1 MILFLEDWDLEENAS
16 AIVHTQTTNQSFL
29 DLSVLL
35 RTMGIKNH
43 TFFLA
48 LHNPALVGVDPYDPN
63 LTQEQIVSIVEEC
76 KLNPWYFF
84 REIARGPA
92 ASGSEPIRFRI
103 NRANLALIWLFFN
116 HITTLLIQ
124 ARQTG
129 KSFSTDMLMT
139 CLKSVVVMNTKFNL
153 LTKDDALRVA
163 NVTRLKDI
171 YNELP
176 YYLQLKDRSDT
187 NNTEKITVNAL
198 GNVYTTSVAQ
208 PSIKG
213 ALKLGRGMT
222 IAINHIDE
230 IAFIKNISHTL
241 PALLASGGAARDSA
255 KAAGEPYGNI
265 FTTTAGYLNSEEGK
279 YVHDEIYTQAMPWT
293 EKLYDCLNEAELVA
307 TVKKNSPG
315 NKVMVL
321 LEFNHRQL
329 GYTDDWLREKIADAM
344 ATGDA
349 VKADFLNIWV
359 EGSATSP
366 IPKHLLKLM
375 SDSVRGEPYVDISNY
390 GYVTRW
396 YVSESTILN
405 EMRNRHII
413 ISLDTSD
420 AVGRDDIAMII
431 RDVKTG
437 GVLGAGQYNETNLIT
452 FSEWLSELFDQFEN
466 MVMIIERRSSG
477 VAIIDNLL
485 KLLPAKGLDP
495 FAKIFNWVVDEADAY
510 PDRFNTL
517 KIGRQLES
525 RDPSTYIKYRKHFGY
540 ATGGSGKASRDNLYG
555 DSLLSAIKYTG
566 NRTHDK
572 QLVEQ
577 VSGLTVKNGRIDHR
591 TGSKDDLVI
600 SWMLGYWFLTT
611 ARNKKYYGIP
621 NNIVLSVVVTNE
633 LSKGNTKEKLE
644 MQQYQLSLKGRIDM
658 LLEELRKENNEMKSL
673 MITNKIKLLYKDVN
687 REYVPSFDIEDVLE
701 NIRIEKRKHR
711 RY

>member
-1 MILFLEDWDLEENAS
+1 
-16 AIVHTQTTNQSFL
+16 
-29 DLSVLL
+29 
-35 RTMGIKNH
+35 MGVANH
-43 TFFLA
+43 TYMLA
-48 LHNPALVGVDPYDPN
+48 LHNPSLIGVDPFDPD
-63 LTQEQIVSIVEEC
+63 LTKEQIVAMSEEC
-76 KLNPWYFF
+76 KINPWYFF
-84 REIARGPA
+84 REMARGPA

-116 HITTLLIQ
+116 HITTMLIQ

-139 CLKSVVVMNTKFNL
+139 CLMSVVTMNTKFNL
-153 LTKDDALRVA
+153 LTKDDGLRVA

-176 YYLQLKDRSDT
+176 QWLQLKNRSDT

-208 PSIKG
+208 PSVKG

-230 IAFIKNISHTL
+230 IAFIKNIAHTL

-255 KAAGEPYGNI
+255 KEAGEPYGNI

-279 YVHDEIYTQAMPWT
+279 YVHDEIYTKAMPFT
-293 EKLYDCLNEAELVA
+293 DKLYDCKDEYDLIN
-307 TVKKNSPG
+307 TIKKNSPG
-315 NKVMVL
+315 NKLMVL

-329 GYTDDWLREKIADAM
+329 GYTDEWLRGKIADAM

-349 VKADFLNIWV
+349 IKADFLNIWV

-366 IPKHLLKLM
+366 IPKHLLKLL
-375 SDSVRGEPYVDISNY
+375 SESVTGEPYIDISSY
-390 GYVTRW
+390 GYITRW
-396 YVSESTILN
+396 YVPEKTVQN
-405 EMRNRHII
+405 EMRTRHIVV
-413 ISLDTSD
+413 SLDTSD
-420 AVGRDDIAMII
+420 AVGRDDIALTI

-437 GVLGAGQYNETNLIT
+437 GILAAGQYNETNLIT
-452 FSEWLSELFDQFEN
+452 FSEWLSDLFDMFEN

-495 FAKIFNWVVDEADAY
+495 FAKIFNWVIDEADAY
-510 PDRFNTL
+510 PDRFADL
-517 KIGRQLES
+517 KIGRQLEA
-525 RDPSTYIKYRKHFGY
+525 RDPIVYIKYRKHFGY

-555 DSLLSAIKYTG
+555 DSLLSSIKYTG

-577 VSGLTVKNGRIDHR
+577 ISGLTTRNGRIDHR
-591 TGSKDDLVI
+591 AGMKDDLVI
-600 SWMLGYWFLTT
+600 SWMLGYWFLTK
-611 ARNKKYYGIP
+611 ARNKKHYGIP
-621 NNIVLSVVVTNE
+621 NNIVLSVVVTQE
-633 LSKGNTKEKLE
+633 LSKGNTQEKLE
-644 MQQYQLSLKGRIDM
+644 TQRYQLVLKSKIDQ
-658 LLEELRKENNEMKSL
+658 LLEQLQRETNDMKSL
-673 MITNKIKLLYKDVN
+673 MLTNRIKLLYQDIN
-687 REYVPSFDIEDVLE
+687 RDYVPTFDIEDTS
-701 NIRIEKRKHR
+701 IA
-711 RY
+711 